1 LPSNLYLQ
9 REFNMSHLEERMET
23 DLNYIRTW
31 LWKIGDDVEAA
42 LRNAKKALILRDGT
56 LANQVVLGD
65 HPINRDSRQ
74 CDRLCHTFIARYLPG
89 AGALREMASTIRVN
103 VILERVGDYAVT
115 ICREA
120 LQLENPLPEKFS
132 ARIDSLADDSIDIL
146 SGARAAFRQGNAE
159 RAIALMDAVKRL
171 ESRMDGFYDELFAE
185 DDRMDATTMMVI
197 FAVFNIFKRVGDQ
210 AKNICDQTVFAIH
223 GVKKLPKTY
232 RILFLDRPG
241 SGTAQLATAIGRK
254 NFPTSA
260 IFSAATPGVS
270 DPASPELLAFLHETG
285 LPNEDLKTERLEALA
300 RDLSD
305 YIVIIS
311 LHGPVSDYIRKM
323 PFHTSALDWTLPE
336 DTNLVEQ
343 YRQLRR
349 KIIDLLHLLG
359 GDETD
364 PA

>member
-1 LPSNLYLQ
+1 
-9 REFNMSHLEERMET
+9 MSHLEERMET
-23 DLNYIRTW
+23 DLNYIRSW

-42 LRNAKKALILRDGT
+42 LRNAKKALILGDSK
-56 LANQVVLGD
+56 LAYEVVLGD

-103 VILERVGDYAVT
+103 VILERIGDYAVT
-115 ICREA
+115 ICREG
-120 LQLENPLPEKFS
+120 LQLDHPLPEKFCG
-132 ARIDSLADDSIDIL
+132 RIDSLADESIDIL

-171 ESRMDGFYDELFAE
+171 EHRMDGFYDELFAE

-232 RILFLDRPG
+232 RILFLDQPG
-241 SGTAQLATAIGRK
+241 SGLAHLAVAIGRK

-260 IFSAATPGVS
+260 IFSSATPGSS
-270 DPASPELLAFLHETG
+270 DSASPELMKFLNETG
-285 LPNEDLKTERLEALA
+285 LPNDDLKSERLEALA
-300 RDLSD
+300 HDLSD

-311 LHGPVSDYIRKM
+311 LNGPVSNYIRKM
-323 PFHTSALDWTLPE
+323 PFHTSALDWTLPG

-349 KIIDLLHLLG
+349 KIIDLLQLLG
-359 GDETD
+359 GDEAN